1 MLLRKVQHQPL
12 LKLSQHRHFYHYRSA
27 SYPPVLLNH
36 RHKSSSH
43 QSLLSSSSISS
54 FSLLPT
60 LLSKTFEPQC
70 NFRSSTCRH
79 KINQFNDLNRNQSRN
94 LNCQHHQISIKSD
107 LPTFQKN
114 YSHQF
119 TTKASTKSNDDRKNK
134 IEGDD
139 NMHNNSN
146 DKLLQNLRVEVSG
159 GSSYE
164 DPSRY
169 VSINGD
175 GQQLAEMF
183 VQRNGKQT
191 ICVGVF

>member
-1 MLLRKVQHQPL
+1 M
-12 LKLSQHRHFYHYRSA
+12 
-27 SYPPVLLNH
+27 
-36 RHKSSSH
+36 HK
-43 QSLLSSSSISS
+43 
-54 FSLLPT
+54 
-60 LLSKTFEPQC
+60 
-70 NFRSSTCRH
+70 
-79 KINQFNDLNRNQSRN
+79 
-94 LNCQHHQISIKSD
+94 
-107 LPTFQKN
+107 
-114 YSHQF
+114 
-119 TTKASTKSNDDRKNK
+119 
-134 IEGDD
+134 
-139 NMHNNSN
+139 NSN

>member
-1 MLLRKVQHQPL
+1 
-12 LKLSQHRHFYHYRSA
+12 
-27 SYPPVLLNH
+27 
-36 RHKSSSH
+36 
-43 QSLLSSSSISS
+43 
-54 FSLLPT
+54 
-60 LLSKTFEPQC
+60 
-70 NFRSSTCRH
+70 
-79 KINQFNDLNRNQSRN
+79 
-94 LNCQHHQISIKSD
+94 
-107 LPTFQKN
+107 
-114 YSHQF
+114 
-119 TTKASTKSNDDRKNK
+119 
-134 IEGDD
+134 
-139 NMHNNSN
+139 MHNNSN